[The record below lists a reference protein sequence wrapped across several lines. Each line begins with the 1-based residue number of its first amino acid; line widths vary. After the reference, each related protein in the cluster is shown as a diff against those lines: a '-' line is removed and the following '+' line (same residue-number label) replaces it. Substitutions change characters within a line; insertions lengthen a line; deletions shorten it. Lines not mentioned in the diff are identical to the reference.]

1 MGVLDAARAKR
12 FPGFSSGALPP
23 RCRFPPPGRIV
34 DCQWAGPRALLPYF
48 VMKYARLAALSAAVF
63 VSALTSLVCR
73 TASANA
79 PGPPGYTGK
88 PNPTFPGGDGCG
100 RCHTGGPTPQVQ
112 LTGPD
117 TIAAGAKGSYT
128 LRVTASGG
136 TLRCMVSAT
145 AGVDLTPTS
154 GSVVKSFD
162 ELTPSSGAGGNCTFD
177 VKPMNAGS
185 VTIYYAGAST
195 NGNGT
200 GGDGFAKATKVITV
214 TGTTPPP
221 TDGGGPLPD
230 ASPPPLPDGAPPAK
244 DSGSTPPPTSDGGVV
259 LPDGA
264 VGPAPRSPGTLGPTD
279 EDGGCNS
286 SGGAPVSAWGLVW
299 SGVVAGAL
307 LLSRRRS
314 RAG

>member
-1 MGVLDAARAKR
+1 
-12 FPGFSSGALPP
+12 
-23 RCRFPPPGRIV
+23 
-34 DCQWAGPRALLPYF
+34 
-48 VMKYARLAALSAAVF
+48 MKYARLAAVSTTVF
-63 VSALTSLVCR
+63 VTLLTSLVCG

-136 TLRCMVSAT
+136 TLRCVVGAT

-154 GSVVKSFD
+154 ASVVKSFD
-162 ELTPSSGAGGNCTFD
+162 ELTPSGAAGGNCTFE
-177 VKPMNAGS
+177 VQPMNAGS
-185 VTIYYAGAST
+185 ITIYYGGAST
-195 NGNGT
+195 NGSGT
-200 GGDGFAKATKVITV
+200 GGDGFARGTKVVSV

-221 TDGGGPLPD
+221 TDGGGPRPD
-230 ASPPPLPDGAPPAK
+230 ASAPLPDGAVPPAK
-244 DSGSTPPPTSDGGVV
+244 DGGSTPTSDGGA
-259 LPDGA
+259 LPDGGGA
-264 VGPAPRSPGTLGPTD
+264 TPGPRTPGTLGPTD

-286 SGGAPVSAWGLVW
+286 SGGPPVSAWGLVW

-314 RAG
+314 RAA